1 MKQEIAG
8 IGRRKPQLDIPI
20 NIIDLDKENPRI
32 VPYIT
37 DGKRLTQLDLITIL
51 YEYFDTQVIAMS
63 LTANGYFDEEPI
75 IVIPENLPKE
85 FKFSNFSDPDELA
98 NELDKIIKEGST
110 RFTVVEGNRRVATIK
125 LLIDNDL
132 REKVGVE
139 KSYPLTNDS
148 VTIDDISSIPCI
160 IYENREQVSSYLGVR
175 HIAGLLKWEA
185 FAKAAYITETVEKEI
200 KNGKEV
206 IEAIIHVQSVVGD
219 RSDSIRKQ
227 YITFKLFLEA
237 KHDLSFDVNPI
248 IENFSLLTVLYNSP
262 GIRKYMDVESYS
274 KVDFTKRIV
283 PIESLPKFSD
293 VLTWIFGNSQTGE
306 KPVLTDSRKITNQ
319 LSFVVNYKEAIDYL
333 KEYKDL
339 DGAFERTNGEKEYLS
354 KNLTK
359 AFRVVQSSLQFAYKF
374 KKDEELLLKVSELEE
389 LLAVLKNNLK

>member
-20 NIIDLDKENPRI
+20 NIINLDKENPRI
-32 VPYIT
+32 VPYNS
-37 DGKRLTQLDLITIL
+37 DGKKLTQLDLITIL

-63 LTANGYFDEEPI
+63 LVANGYFDEEPI
-75 IVIPENLPKE
+75 IVIPENLPKG
-85 FKFSNFSDPDELA
+85 FKFSDFSDPDELA
-98 NELDKIIKEGST
+98 SELDKIISEGII

-132 REKVGVE
+132 RDKIGIE
-139 KSYPLTNDS
+139 KSYPAISNPVTLEDIQS
-148 VTIDDISSIPCI
+148 VPCI

-185 FAKAAYITETVEKEI
+185 FAKAAYITETVQKEI
-200 KNGKEV
+200 KNGRGV
-206 IEAIIHVQSVVGD
+206 DEAIMHVQSVVGD
-219 RSDSIRKQ
+219 RSDTIRKQ
-227 YITFKLFLEA
+227 YITYKLFLEA

-274 KVDFTKRIV
+274 KIDFNNRIV
-283 PIESLPKFSD
+283 PINSLTKFLD

-333 KEYKDL
+333 KDYRDL

-389 LLAVLKNNLK
+389 LLAVLKSNLK

>member
-20 NIIDLDKENPRI
+20 NIINLDKENPRI
-32 VPYIT
+32 VPYNT
-37 DGKRLTQLDLITIL
+37 DGKKLTQIDLITIL

-63 LTANGYFDEEPI
+63 LVANGYFDEEPI
-75 IVIPENLPKE
+75 IVIPENLPKG
-85 FKFSNFSDPDELA
+85 FKFSDFSDPDELA
-98 NELDKIIKEGST
+98 SELEKIISEGII

-132 REKVGVE
+132 RDKIGIE
-139 KSYPLTNDS
+139 KSYPAVNNP
-148 VTIDDISSIPCI
+148 VTLEDIQIIPCI

-200 KNGKEV
+200 KNGKGDD
-206 IEAIIHVQSVVGD
+206 EAIMHVQSVVGD
-219 RSDSIRKQ
+219 RSDTIRKQ

-274 KVDFTKRIV
+274 KIDFTKRIV
-283 PIESLPKFSD
+283 PINSLPKFLD
-293 VLTWIFGNSQTGE
+293 VLTWIFGNSKTGE

-319 LSFVVNYKEAIDYL
+319 LSFVVNYKEAIEYL
-333 KEYKDL
+333 KEYRDL

-389 LLAVLKNNLK
+389 LLAVLKSNLK